1 VIAAQ
6 GLRLRSEMDYPVDMA
21 VHALETLGLA
31 SSRPVHSNL
40 SVPGLYEH
48 ALRRGEGLLAEGG
61 PLCVVT
67 TPHTGRSP
75 DDKYIVRDAQSSA
88 RIAWSPLNQP
98 LSPEHFARL
107 QERVAAHLSGQE
119 LFIRDVYAGADPRYR
134 VAVRLVTPN
143 AWHALFV
150 GNMLLRPDADRLA
163 AFSPAWHVLHA
174 PELQADPAAHGTRSG
189 TFIVIHFGQRMILVG
204 GTRYAG
210 EIKKAVFTALNYLLP
225 DQGVLPMHCS
235 ATLGAAGDVALFFG
249 LSGTGK
255 TTLSAD
261 PERGLIGDDE
271 HAWSDTGVFNLEGGC
286 YAKVIRLSREVEPE
300 IYATTRMFGTVLE
313 NVVVDAGTRALDLDS
328 AAISENTRASYPISR
343 IPHHVPSGTAGHPSH
358 VVFLTCDAYGVLPP
372 LARLTPAQAMYHFL
386 SGYTAK
392 VAGTEQG
399 VTEPRPTFSTCF
411 GAPFLP
417 LDPHVYAKM
426 LGDKVARHGVHCWLV
441 NTGWTGGGPGTGERI
456 KLPDTRA
463 LVRAALS
470 GTWDGAATRV
480 EPVFGLEVPL
490 HVPGV
495 PEQILLPR
503 RAWRD
508 PAEYDAQAA
517 RVARMFRGNFEHFAR
532 DATALVQS
540 GGPRL

>member
-1 VIAAQ
+1 
-6 GLRLRSEMDYPVDMA
+6 MA
-21 VHALETLGLA
+21 DHALETLGLA
-31 SSRPVHSNL
+31 SSRPVHDNL
-40 SVPGLYEH
+40 SVPALYEH
-48 ALRRGEGLLAEGG
+48 AVRRGEGVLAAGG
-61 PLCVVT
+61 PLCVIT

-75 DDKYIVRDAQSSA
+75 DDKYIVRETQSSA

-98 LSPEHFARL
+98 LSPEHFAELR
-107 QERVAAHLSGQE
+107 ERVAAHLSSQE

-150 GNMLLRPDADRLA
+150 GNMLLRPEADRLA

-189 TFIVIHFGQRMILVG
+189 TFIVIHFGERMILVG

-225 DQGVLPMHCS
+225 EQGVLPMHCS

-300 IYATTRMFGTVLE
+300 IHATTRMFGTVLE

-343 IPHHVPSGTAGHPSH
+343 IPHHVPSGSAGHPSH
-358 VVFLTCDAYGVLPP
+358 VVLLTCDAYGVLPP

-392 VAGTEQG
+392 VAGTELG

-456 KLPDTRA
+456 RLPHTRA
-463 LVRAALS
+463 LVRAALTGG
-470 GTWDGAATRV
+470 GTWDGVATQV

-495 PEQILLPR
+495 PEKILLPR

-517 RVARMFRGNFEHFAR
+517 RVAGMFRGNFEHFAP
-532 DATALVQS
+532 DATALVLS
-540 GGPRL
+540 AGPRL